1 MGERRGNSASIII
14 IFQLCMFVFYSK
26 MIYAETY
33 IVGDKHG
40 WTFNVENWP
49 AETTFNAGDIL
60 VFNYDPSKHDVVKV
74 TEDDYNTCADRDIEY
89 YRSGA
94 DRITLVK
101 GGNYFIC
108 GEPGH
113 CDAGQK
119 IAIIAN

>member
-1 MGERRGNSASIII
+1 MGERRGNGASTIIMLL
-14 IFQLCMFVFYSK
+14 LCMFVFYSK
-26 MIYAETY
+26 MIYAETH
-33 IVGDKHG
+33 IVGDEHG
-40 WTFNVENWP
+40 WTFNIENWP

-60 VFNYDPSKHDVVKV
+60 VFNYDPSKDSVVKV
-74 TEDDYNTCADRDIEY
+74 TENNYNTCYVREIEFY
-89 YRSGA
+89 KSGA

-101 GGNYFIC
+101 GGNYFIS